1 MQIPREDIEAL
12 RREKY
17 GGALDANMHD
27 DIARLMKGEPL
38 AYVIGT
44 QPFLGVD
51 VSLTTHPLIPR
62 SETEWWTELLIEHVK
77 TLTDPSI
84 LDLCAGSGAIGL
96 AVLKHVEGAHVSFA
110 ELSPEHLVDIRNSIE
125 KNGLDSSRTTLSYG
139 DVFAP
144 YKDEKFSVIATN
156 PPYIPEDRELPASVA
171 HFEPHEALF
180 SGTDGLA
187 LISRILQETPLYL
200 KPGGELWLE
209 FDAPQAKVV
218 QNLALEH
225 GAQDARIHTDLYG
238 RPRLLVAY
246 YS

>member
-44 QPFLGVD
+44 QPFLGVE
-51 VSLTTHPLIPR
+51 VSLATRPLIPR
-62 SETEWWTELLIEHVK
+62 PETEWWTELLIEHVK
-77 TLTDPSI
+77 TLENQYI

-96 AVLKHVEGAHVSFA
+96 AVLKHVASARVSFG
-110 ELSPEHLVDIRNSIE
+110 ELTSEHLSDIQKSME
-125 KNGLDSSRTTLSYG
+125 TNGLYSLRAVVSSG
-139 DVFAP
+139 DLFTP
-144 YKDEKFSVIATN
+144 FKGERFSIIAVN
-156 PPYIPEDRELPASVA
+156 PPYIPEKRELPASVA
-171 HFEPHEALF
+171 HFEPSLALF
-180 SGTDGLA
+180 SGADGLT
-187 LISRILQETPLYL
+187 LITRILKEAPSYL
-200 KPGGELWLE
+200 LPQSELWLE
-209 FDAPQAKVV
+209 FDAPQAEMVK
-218 QNLALEH
+218 NLAIEH
-225 GAQDARIHTDLYG
+225 GATDAKIHTDLYG